1 MLKGGGEPGTLG
13 LAPQDSTGPPPDSMP
28 LAVPRHFSES
38 LGYETTKATVGNPR
52 VQGIQVAYPGSPVG
66 FLPLGV
72 KATAGKGL
80 PSWSKLS

>member
-38 LGYETTKATVGNPR
+38 LGYETTEATVGNPR
-52 VQGIQVAYPGSPVG
+52 VQGMQVAHPDSPLRS
-66 FLPLGV
+66 LPLGV
-72 KATAGKGL
+72 KATGGRGS
-80 PSWSKLS
+80 PVGVS